1 MSFKEGKFLTHG
13 TQGHS
18 FMKILVLSDYIENY
32 AEPNSFRIRYLSAY
46 KMAEKGHDVV
56 FMSPSNKLMTTT
68 SKIIND
74 RLKTVTT
81 PGLFSNRLRTGGF
94 GILDALYKTRIALQ
108 HDFDIIQATNGHRPA
123 QFIPC
128 LIGKYLKKAVIVDE
142 CWEWLG
148 KGGYADNR
156 KGVMGKIVSFYD
168 RRFELPFK
176 GFYDQ
181 IITISTVLK
190 NRFSKKHN
198 VTVLHG
204 GTENSKLEEYDIYG
218 ARKEVNLDSNSFI
231 VGISNVIPADHED
244 NHIFFKAFE
253 RLCQEYSNVFLVA
266 TGSDK
271 YYIDEI
277 KRTYFFSD
285 RIIFT
290 GWVAFDVYNKYLS
303 SCNIFVL
310 PYRNNPINAG
320 RWPNKIG
327 DYLCLNRPII
337 TNPTGDI
344 KALFQRYKVGLLCD
358 ETPEGFYDTLRKM
371 LNKEIDLNLYT
382 RDSLYVA
389 NEILSFDK
397 RIDKF
402 LDIFEETAKKVKP
415 QV

>member
-1 MSFKEGKFLTHG
+1 
-13 TQGHS
+13 
-18 FMKILVLSDYIENY
+18 
-32 AEPNSFRIRYLSAY
+32 
-46 KMAEKGHDVV
+46 MAEKGHDVV

-68 SKIIND
+68 IKTIND

-81 PGLFSNRLRTGGF
+81 PGLFPNRMRTGGF
-94 GILDALYKTRIALQ
+94 SILDALYKTSSALK
-108 HDFDIIQATNGHRPA
+108 HDFDIIQVTSGHRPA
-123 QFIPC
+123 QLIPC
-128 LIGKYLKKAVIVDE
+128 LIGKYLKKAVIIDE

-148 KGGYADNR
+148 KGGYADKR
-156 KGVMGKIVSFYD
+156 KGIVGKIISFYD
-168 RRFELPFK
+168 KWFELTFK
-176 GFYDQ
+176 DFYDE

-190 NRFSKKHN
+190 NRFNKKHN

-204 GTENSKLEEYDIYG
+204 GTENGVLKNYEIDD
-218 ARKEVNLDSNSFI
+218 ARKEVHLDSNIFI
-231 VGISNVIPADHED
+231 IGMSNVTPSDHED
-244 NHIFFKAFE
+244 NDIFFKGFE
-253 RLCQEYSNVFLVA
+253 NLCHQYSNLFLVA

-277 KRTYFFSD
+277 KTKYSFSD
-285 RIIFT
+285 RIIFP
-290 GWVAFDVYNKYLS
+290 GWVEFDIYNKYLS

-310 PYRNNPINAG
+310 PYRNTPINSG

-327 DYLCLNRPII
+327 DYLCLNRTII

-358 ETPEGFYDTLRKM
+358 ETPEGFYDILRKM
-371 LNKEIDLNLYT
+371 LNNEIDLNLYT